1 MSEMMTSVGA
11 SGASGASSLAP
22 APAMQPAGVRRV
34 LMTAD
39 AVGGVWRYSLDL
51 ARGLSG
57 RGIHVMLAVL
67 GPAPNAA
74 QRREAMRAGVP
85 IVDSPYRLEWMDD
98 ADEDVERAGEWL
110 LRLEQALRP
119 DVVHLNG
126 YAHAALLWSA
136 PALVVAHS
144 CVRTWW
150 KAVKSDAAPA
160 RYDRYSARVLDGLRA
175 APVVVAPSQAMLDAL
190 AREYALPLAPSRRAC
205 VIPNG
210 CVTCASDSAALW
222 HGKQPFVFTAGR
234 VWDEAKNIGALC
246 EVAERLSWP
255 VCVAGDACGPDG
267 GVCPLGTV
275 RALGRLST
283 RQMRGF
289 YRRASIYALPA
300 RYEPFGLSVLEAAAA
315 GCALVLGDIPSL
327 RENWDDAAVFVR
339 PGDSGALA
347 ASIQTLIDD
356 PRTRVEFGRRALAR
370 ASAFSITRTCAEYVS
385 LYESL
390 IA

>member
-1 MSEMMTSVGA
+1 MTGVHTSR
-11 SGASGASSLAP
+11 SGIQSRRVPTREGR
-22 APAMQPAGVRRV
+22 VHRV

-51 ARGLSG
+51 ARGLHE

-67 GPAPNAA
+67 GPAPSAA
-74 QRREAMRAGVP
+74 QRREAMSAGVP
-85 IVDSPYRLEWMDD
+85 IIDSPYRLEWMDD
-98 ADEDVERAGEWL
+98 ADDDVRRAGEWL
-110 LRLEQALRP
+110 LTLEQALRP

-126 YAHAALLWSA
+126 YAHAALPWSA
-136 PALVVAHS
+136 PTLIVAHS

-150 KAVKSDAAPA
+150 KAVKRHAAPA
-160 RYDRYSARVLDGLRA
+160 RYDRYTATVLDGLRA
-175 APVVVAPSQAMLDAL
+175 AQVVVAPSRAMLDAL
-190 AREYALPLAPSRRAC
+190 AREYAVASSLPGRAR

-210 CVTCASDSAALW
+210 CVTCAADTGALW
-222 HGKQPFVFTAGR
+222 RGKEPFVFAAGR

-246 EVAERLSWP
+246 DVAGRLSWP

-267 GVCPLGTV
+267 GVCPLGSV
-275 RALGRLST
+275 RALGRLSP

-289 YRRASIYALPA
+289 YRKASIYALPA

-327 RENWDDAAVFVR
+327 RENWDGAARFVP
-339 PGDSGALA
+339 PGDPGALA
-347 ASIQTLIDD
+347 ASIQGLIDD
-356 PRTRVEFGRRALAR
+356 PSARVEAGRRALAR
-370 ASAFSITRTCAEYVS
+370 AAAFTITRTVDAYVR
-385 LYESL
+385 LYESV

>member
-1 MSEMMTSVGA
+1 MSGH
-11 SGASGASSLAP
+11 P
-22 APAMQPAGVRRV
+22 APRVRAGVSRV

-51 ARGLSG
+51 ARGLHE

-67 GPAPNAA
+67 GPAPNAT
-74 QRREAMRAGVP
+74 QRREAMHAGVP
-85 IVDSPYRLEWMDD
+85 LVDSPYRLEWMDD
-98 ADEDVERAGEWL
+98 ADDDVMRAGEWL
-110 LRLEQALRP
+110 LTLEQALRP
-119 DVVHLNG
+119 DIVHLNG
-126 YAHAALLWSA
+126 YAHAVLPWSV

-150 KAVKSDAAPA
+150 QAVKRDAAPS
-160 RYDRYSARVLDGLRA
+160 RYDRYTAMVASGLRA
-175 APVVVAPSQAMLDAL
+175 APAVVAPSQAMLDAL
-190 AREYALPLAPSRRAC
+190 AREYALASALPGRAR

-210 CVTCASDSAALW
+210 CVTCELDSAALW
-222 HGKQPFVFTAGR
+222 RGKGRLVFAAGR
-234 VWDEAKNIGALC
+234 VWDEAKNIGELC
-246 EVAERLSWP
+246 DIAGRLSWP

-267 GVCPLGTV
+267 GVCPLGSV
-275 RALGRLST
+275 RALGRLSP

-289 YRRASIYALPA
+289 YRKASIYALPA

-327 RENWDDAAVFVR
+327 RENWDGAARFVP
-339 PGDSGALA
+339 PGDPGALA
-347 ASIQTLIDD
+347 ASIQGLIDD
-356 PRTRVEFGRRALAR
+356 PSTRAEFGRRALAR
-370 ASAFSITRTCAEYVS
+370 AAAFTITRTADAYVR